1 MAVYTQIDNPELYMQ
16 VKLYT
21 GDGST
26 QSITLDGDED
36 MQPDFVWIKNRT
48 SAEGSGVFDVVRDVT
63 KMLCSQNA
71 DGEDTDANSLT
82 AFGSDGFSVGTNLRV
97 NQDTNNIVAWNWK
110 ETADAGFDIVSYTGD
125 GSNRTISHSLSAVP
139 EVIIIKCISAD
150 ARSWTSYH
158 APLGNGKHMTL
169 NETDAEATASTSWND
184 TTPTTSVFSL
194 GTSNNVN
201 DNTETHIAYCFAPK
215 QGFSK
220 FGSYTGNGNADGAFV
235 YTGFRPA
242 WVMIKQTSA
251 SGEGWHMLDNK
262 RSGVN
267 GDMERLLA
275 NSNNAETSYAGY
287 LDLLSNGFKTRIN
300 DSGVNT
306 SGGTYI
312 YMAFAEAPFVNSN
325 GVPCNAR

>member
-201 DNTETHIAYCFAPK
+201 DDTETHIAYCFAPK
-215 QGFSK
+215 QGFSAM
-220 FGSYTGNGNADGAFV
+220 GSYTGNGDADGTFI
-235 YTGFRPA
+235 YTGFKPA
-242 WVMIKQTSA
+242 FLIMKPTSTT
-251 SGEGWHMLDNK
+251 GNWFIFDNK
-262 RSGVN
+262 REGFNHQNDYLLPNDPIVEVTN
-267 GDMERLLA
+267 ERV
-275 NSNNAETSYAGY
+275 
-287 LDLLSNGFKTRIN
+287 DLLSNGFKFRTHN
-300 DSGVNT
+300 SGWNGDGV
-306 SGGTYI
+306 TYI
-312 YMAFAEAPFVNSN
+312 YIAFAEAPFVNSN